1 MPKRSSTQR
10 QRALASVD
18 RWYAIF
24 SRDHASQC
32 LARDPLQ
39 FARRYSNRQDRE
51 LVAMFSAL
59 LAFGNIGVIVRK
71 LDVLFGLLGTSP
83 SHTVQ
88 TTPRDVLIAQL
99 SSFRHRTFGG
109 EDIARLLNAAGTIQS
124 THHGLYAVIERTFA
138 QCGDLRTALAEW
150 VSQLRSH
157 AWPEGLT
164 RSARHLLPDP
174 LGPSAAKRLFLL
186 MRWVIRPDDGIDLG
200 LVSIAPAALTIP
212 VDVHVHRIAR
222 NLGFTKRADA
232 SRQTAEE
239 ITTVLRQLS
248 PEDPV
253 RYDMAICHLGISLHC
268 PSRRDATRCEGCAL
282 RDVCVHWQGKQ

>member
-1 MPKRSSTQR
+1 MAKRSSTQR
-10 QRALASVD
+10 QRALATVD
-18 RWYAIF
+18 RWYATF
-24 SRDHASQC
+24 TRDHASQC

-39 FARRYSNRQDRE
+39 FARRYSLPQDRE

-71 LDVLFGLLGTSP
+71 LEVLFDLLGPSP

-88 TTPRDVLIAQL
+88 TTPRDVLMARL

-109 EDIARLLNAAGTIQS
+109 EDIARLLHAAGTLQS
-124 THHGLYAVIERTFA
+124 KHHGLYVVIERTFSE
-138 QCGDLRTALAEW
+138 CGDLRTALAAW
-150 VSQLRSH
+150 VAQLRTQ

-186 MRWVIRPDDGIDLG
+186 MRWVVRPDDGIDLG
-200 LVSIAPAALTIP
+200 LVSIAPASLTIP

-222 NLGFTKRADA
+222 NLGFTKRNDA
-232 SRQTAEE
+232 SRHTADE

-253 RYDMAICHLGISLHC
+253 RYDMAICHLGISMQC
-268 PSRRDATRCEGCAL
+268 PSRRDATQCEGCAL
-282 RDVCVHWQGKQ
+282 KDACIHWQRK